1 MTISGVSEA
10 AGSVQ
15 AQMPQSGNDPVSKE
29 LERQI
34 AEAKQA
40 MQELSTV
47 EGKSPEEKMQ
57 ERQELQK
64 KITSLEQQLRQ
75 HQIEQRKEQQSAKNE
90 VDELTGADRLKN
102 QDGDE
107 AVFSKEGMNALVSA
121 DSAMKQAKVQGRV
134 SRQLDAQAKTLR
146 TEIKLDGGRG
156 NAEAKE
162 NALADLEQRA
172 AGAMQ
177 AQGKTL
183 AEAAQKLRETSEKE
197 NEQEEKELMVTE
209 EEKEQAEEM
218 KVEEMVAAG
227 EEEV

>member
-1 MTISGVSEA
+1 MNISGVSEA
-10 AGSVQ
+10 GSSVKM
-15 AQMPQSGNDPVSKE
+15 QMPQSGNDPVSKE

-40 MQELSTV
+40 MQGLSAA

-64 KITSLEQQLRQ
+64 KITNLEQQLRQ

-90 VDELTGADRLKN
+90 VDELTGADRRQN

-107 AVFSKEGMNALVSA
+107 AIFSKEGMNALVSA
-121 DSAMKQAKVQGRV
+121 DSAIKQAKVQGRV
-134 SRQLDAQAKTLR
+134 SGQLDAQAKALR

-172 AGAMQ
+172 ASAMQ
-177 AQGKTL
+177 AQGETL
-183 AEAAQKLRETSEKE
+183 AGAAEKLRETSERE
-197 NEQEEKELMVTE
+197 NEQEEKELIVNE
-209 EEKEQAEEM
+209 EEKQEDVKAEEL
-218 KVEEMVAAG
+218 AAVS
-227 EEEV
+227 EKDV